1 MELNSSHATNGRAFW
16 IGLNRFVCSRLC
28 AGPLRAQDSV
38 QDTGDC
44 CVMLLDSWTT
54 GTDQWQSIIPRLEIC
69 TKRKLGM
76 FRGPNAEK
84 LDPLDNEHPE
94 LPKNVER
101 AMRASEYVFV
111 FADFEVC
118 PLEPE
123 RPGVKQYA
131 RIESAKNIAVGK

>member
-1 MELNSSHATNGRAFW
+1 MRRMVVLFGLASIALSVAGSAQVRSEHKILCKTPAIAALCYWTHGRLGQTNGNPSFRVW
-16 IGLNRFVCSRLC
+16 KIG
-28 AGPLRAQDSV
+28 
-38 QDTGDC
+38 
-44 CVMLLDSWTT
+44 
-54 GTDQWQSIIPRLEIC
+54 